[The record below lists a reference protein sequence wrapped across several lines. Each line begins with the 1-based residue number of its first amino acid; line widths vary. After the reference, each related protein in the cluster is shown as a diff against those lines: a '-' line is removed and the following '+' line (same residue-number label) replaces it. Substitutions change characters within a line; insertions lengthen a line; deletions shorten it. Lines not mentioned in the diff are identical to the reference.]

1 MDPFNPDPENG
12 PTPPAP
18 PRPIPPAPP
27 PAELLNPAV
36 PHVPLTPMM
45 DFLQRR
51 LDSMERELAVER
63 EKARSAQSQIQ
74 QQEILR
80 SDVESH
86 LKAMTEQLRREKAER
101 EGQEMQS
108 HARGRIDS
116 LEKRLDDM
124 HQSWAGLLKD
134 AVTQRETGSQ
144 AVSQQQSL
152 LKSEVASLS
161 SVMAGLMEQIGQWRA
176 ETQSVAKLL
185 PEVKSLREDIPEGS
199 RRFEG
204 QVSQMLT
211 QFSTDLRERMSAWER
226 HQELEAQRLSERL
239 RLLAQERET
248 MQHSWEEQN
257 HSLRQEQ
264 LKERTAREKEVEARI
279 AELARKFEDM
289 LRSQQITA
297 GESGLMKEDLSKA
310 VTMLTT
316 PPKAKDQ
323 VISSLELERLD
334 LLKSL
339 QDRTQALQRFME
351 ERRLIEKTMGE
362 GMASL
367 HHELDVERE
376 KQRLFASRF
385 TELEFENAKLRD
397 QIGLHGRDLAEKDE
411 RYAALASQRDE
422 LAKALSS
429 ESNNVRAH
437 IEERG
442 LSEESWRAKVVQM
455 EQRITSEIELRARES
470 TVVSELR
477 SQLTTLTEHL
487 TKALQEKEK
496 IAARHSSFEQETQK
510 LQMTIQEKDE
520 MISMLN
526 SAFQN
531 MLKKG

>member
-1 MDPFNPDPENG
+1 MLSPS
-12 PTPPAP
+12 
-18 PRPIPPAPP
+18 
-27 PAELLNPAV
+27 V

-51 LDSMERELAVER
+51 LDSLERELSVER
-63 EKARSAQSQIQ
+63 EKARSAQSQIE

-161 SVMAGLMEQIGQWRA
+161 GVISGLMEQIGQWRA
-176 ETQSVAKLL
+176 ETQAVAKLL
-185 PEVKSLREDIPEGS
+185 PEFKSLREDIPEGS

-211 QFSTDLRERMSAWER
+211 QFSTDMRERMAAWER

-239 RLLAQERET
+239 RLLAQERDT
-248 MQHSWEEQN
+248 MQRSWEEQN
-257 HSLRQEQ
+257 HAVRQEQ
-264 LKERTAREKEVEARI
+264 LKERTARESEVENRI
-279 AELARKFEDM
+279 VDLTRKFEEM
-289 LRSQQITA
+289 LLAQHRAAS
-297 GESGLMKEDLSKA
+297 ESGLMKDDLSKA

-339 QDRTQALQRFME
+339 QDRTQALQRFMD
-351 ERRLIEKTMGE
+351 ERRHIEKTMGDSL
-362 GMASL
+362 AAL
-367 HHELDVERE
+367 HHDLDVERE
-376 KQRLFASRF
+376 NQRLTASRF

-397 QIGLHGRDLAEKDE
+397 QTGLHGRDLAEKDE
-411 RYAALASQRDE
+411 RHSALASQRDD
-422 LAKALSS
+422 LAKALSAES
-429 ESNNVRAH
+429 ERMRVL

-442 LSEESWRAKVVQM
+442 LTEESWRAKVVQM
-455 EQRITSEIELRARES
+455 EQRITAEIELRARES

-477 SQLTTLTEHL
+477 TQLTTLTEHL
-487 TKALQEKEK
+487 TKSLQEKEQ
-496 IAARHSSFEQETQK
+496 IAARHSTFEQQQHK
-510 LQMTIQEKDE
+510 LNMTIQEKDE

-526 SAFQN
+526 AAFQN
-531 MLKKG
+531 MLKKS